1 MISVVVQRGVEDSRG
16 LNNENNVTHLH
27 KSRPRI
33 LPTSSR
39 IVDGWRWHDSG
50 LHAARPSL
58 LENKDSQDHRYFVTG
73 IRGEGKST
81 RRRMNF
87 LANIG
92 ENNVRGRII

>member
-16 LNNENNVTHLH
+16 LNNENNETHLH

-81 RRRMNF
+81 RRLMNS

-92 ENNVRGRII
+92 ENNARGRII